1 MRYRLRRRPDRR
13 PETPL
18 PAWRR
23 ARYRAWLP
31 AGEFALAIGASFP
44 ADAGVPPGQP
54 FALITAWNPGA
65 RRRDR
70 YRNELDQRRLRRRL
84 SRLAASV
91 HEASG
96 ASPDGR
102 WHEPSLLALD
112 LPLRHAD
119 RLARD
124 FGQRAILCGASGAAV
139 RLRVYGPRRR
149 RPPAGAPGLEWVSI
163 AAKPARR

>member
-1 MRYRLRRRPDRR
+1 MRHRLRRRADRR
-13 PETPL
+13 PEVPL

-23 ARYRAWLP
+23 ARYRACLP
-31 AGEFALAIGASFP
+31 AGEFALAIGAPFP
-44 ADAGVPPGQP
+44 ADAGVPPGLS

-70 YRNELDQRRLRRRL
+70 FRNEVDQRRLRRRL

-102 WHEPSLLALD
+102 WHEPGLLALG

-124 FGQRAILCGASGAAV
+124 FAQRAILCGASGAAV

-149 RPPAGAPGLEWVSI
+149 RPSAGVPGLDWVSI
-163 AAKPARR
+163 RAKPARR

>member
-18 PAWRR
+18 SAWLGT
-23 ARYRAWLP
+23 RYRAWLP
-31 AGEFALAIGASFP
+31 AGELALAIGAPFP
-44 ADAGVPPGQP
+44 TGAGVPSGQS

-70 YRNELDQRRLRRRL
+70 FRNEVDQRRLRRRL

-102 WHEPSLLALD
+102 WHEPGLLALG

-149 RPPAGAPGLEWVSI
+149 RPTAGVPGLDWVSI
-163 AAKPARR
+163 RAKPARR

>member
-1 MRYRLRRRPDRR
+1 MRHRLRRRADRR
-13 PETPL
+13 PEMPL

-23 ARYRAWLP
+23 ARYRACLP
-31 AGEFALAIGASFP
+31 AGEFALAIGAPFP
-44 ADAGVPPGQP
+44 ANAGVPPGLS

-70 YRNELDQRRLRRRL
+70 YRNEVDQRRLRRRL

-124 FGQRAILCGASGAAV
+124 FGQRAILCGASGAVV

-149 RPPAGAPGLEWVSI
+149 RPCGDPGLEWVSI
-163 AAKPARR
+163 RAKSRRR